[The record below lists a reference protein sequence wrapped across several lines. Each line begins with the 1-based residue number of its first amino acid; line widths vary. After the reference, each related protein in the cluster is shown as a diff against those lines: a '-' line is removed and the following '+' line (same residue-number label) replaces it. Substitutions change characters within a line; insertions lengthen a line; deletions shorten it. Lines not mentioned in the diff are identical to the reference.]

1 MKALIAFAKEAGI
14 GLATMVA
21 AGALGAVMRALE
33 DKSFADF
40 PVGGLA
46 LAALVGGFSLGIA
59 MTVARYWR

>member
-1 MKALIAFAKEAGI
+1 MKAIAFAKEVGF
-14 GLATMVA
+14 GLAAMVG

-46 LAALVGGFSLGIA
+46 LAAVVGGFSIGTAI
-59 MTVARYWR
+59 TVARYWR